1 MRIGV
6 IFRCY
11 GGNIVVIWPL
21 QAKMGEKIAPISAM
35 GALGL
40 LLGKLG
46 IQAIYKVGIVLF
58 GKHLL
63 RCGHL
68 ALRHFRR
75 T

>member
-6 IFRCY
+6 IFGCY

-21 QAKMGEKIAPISAM
+21 QAKMGAKIAPISVM
-35 GALGL
+35 GALVL
-40 LLGKLG
+40 LLGKPG

-63 RCGHL
+63 CCSHL